1 MGAAALGLN
10 LLCASAE
17 ENLLRQWQSKDGQH
31 TIQASLESFNSITNQ
46 VTLTKKD
53 SSSIKVPLLKLS
65 SADQTFIRSQ
75 NATPGQAADSVK
87 LYGITW
93 QPEIDDALAQAKG
106 KNRPVMWFSVL
117 GKLDDGM

>member
-31 TIQASLESFNSITNQ
+31 T
-46 VTLTKKD
+46 
-53 SSSIKVPLLKLS
+53 KVPLLKLS

-87 LYGITW
+87 LYGINW